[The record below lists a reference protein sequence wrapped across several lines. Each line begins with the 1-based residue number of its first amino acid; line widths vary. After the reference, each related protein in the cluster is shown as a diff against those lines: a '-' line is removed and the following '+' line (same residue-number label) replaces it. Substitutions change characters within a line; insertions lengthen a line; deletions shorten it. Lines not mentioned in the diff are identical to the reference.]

1 MIQYK
6 YIKHIKPFHTVRG
19 MMINGYRPKCLIIE
33 KPDFIHKKDGEKFEL
48 WLHTQVK
55 YTSAFSIILE

>member
-1 MIQYK
+1 
-6 YIKHIKPFHTVRG
+6 
-19 MMINGYRPKCLIIE
+19 MINGYRPKCLIIE
-33 KPDFIHKKDGEKFEL
+33 KPDFIHKKDEEKFEL